1 MKERDK
7 QESKKGKKSKK
18 RHNQYARH
26 MLGPNPALQVG
37 FATTVLP
44 RFTLIQIAELDRI
57 GKRYTKG
64 EITFKK
70 AWKLRQI
77 ALSKG
82 EQK

>member
-1 MKERDK
+1 MKERGK
-7 QESKKGKKSKK
+7 QESKKGKK

-26 MLGPNPALQVG
+26 MFGPNPALQVG

-44 RFTLIQIAELDRI
+44 RFSFTQIAELDRI